1 MPCFGILA
9 CRVQLSWIWPIADDH
24 LTVSKSMLTI
34 LVIGIV
40 GAVMMSLMM
49 KHLVEI
55 NTDQN
60 RSPYAAAVESRL
72 AAKRLGPV
80 RITQELDG
88 EGVHLTVCAKVLAG
102 LDKRALAA
110 DAGLEVWL
118 GALRAGTKLDAVT
131 VVLDDDDGEAI
142 AFAIP
147 APTTRRPTA
156 VSPLSGA
163 KQKSAKLVGSSPPR
177 SQDKVLPLGSP
188 VGTPPKTHR

>member
-1 MPCFGILA
+1 
-9 CRVQLSWIWPIADDH
+9 
-24 LTVSKSMLTI
+24 
-34 LVIGIV
+34 
-40 GAVMMSLMM
+40 MMSLMM

-55 NTDQN
+55 NADQN

-80 RITQELDG
+80 RITEQLDG
-88 EGVHLTVCAKVLAG
+88 EDVHLTVCAKVLAG

-118 GALRAGTKLDAVT
+118 GALRAGAKLDAVT
-131 VVLDDDDGEAI
+131 VVLDDDDGGEAV

-156 VSPLSGA
+156 VSPLAGA
-163 KQKSAKLVGSSPPR
+163 KPKVAKPTGSLPSR
-177 SQDKVLPLGSP
+177 SQDKVPPLGAP
-188 VGTPPKTHR
+188 LVTPPKTHR